1 MYSYKNKNLHC
12 ENINLIELSKKV
24 GSPFYCYSS
33 KILESKYSELTDAFK
48 EEDLLVCFSL
58 KANSNQLTSNS
69 NQLESNSTHL
79 KYV

>member
-48 EEDLLVCFSL
+48 EEDLLV
-58 KANSNQLTSNS
+58 
-69 NQLESNSTHL
+69 
-79 KYV
+79 